1 MANQSV
7 WRAFTIISLFSRQ
20 RTQLGITEI
29 ANVLGVT
36 KGATHSIVS
45 TLVRAGFLSQDL
57 DTRKYRL
64 GLKVFEIGMLQPQ
77 TQYLNQHA
85 IGPTME
91 LSHTHK
97 VVTKVAIWDGDAVLV
112 TWTTYPP
119 NRPELSNSIG
129 PRLHAHCTALG
140 KCVLA
145 HLPPVEL
152 DRFLGNNVLA
162 GYTEATITDEAL
174 FRKEMEDIAQ
184 KGYALDREESLPG
197 NICIGA
203 PVFDGSLSVL
213 GAVSLSGP
221 PKVILPEERMEKLAK
236 DLLRSAGTISRSMG
250 YSALFV
256 KSANQATVRSPR
268 RVGAR

>member
-1 MANQSV
+1 MGNQSV
-7 WRAFTIISLFSRQ
+7 WRALTIISLFSRQ

-29 ANVLGVT
+29 SNVLGVT

-57 DTRKYRL
+57 DTKKYKL

-112 TWTTYPP
+112 TWTNYPP
-119 NRPELSNSIG
+119 NRPELSNSVG
-129 PRLHAHCTALG
+129 PRLRAHSTALG

-145 HLPPVEL
+145 HLPSAEL
-152 DRFLGNNVLA
+152 DRFLANNVLA
-162 GYTEATITDEAL
+162 GYTNATITDEAV

-197 NICIGA
+197 TACLGA

-213 GAVSLSGP
+213 GAVSVSGP
-221 PKVILPEERMEKLAK
+221 SEKILAKERVDKLAK
-236 DLLRSAGTISRSMG
+236 DLLRSADTISRSMG
-250 YSALFV
+250 YPAMFR
-256 KSANQATVRSPR
+256 QVRTP
-268 RVGAR
+268 GQ

>member
-7 WRAFTIISLFSRQ
+7 WRALTIISLFSRQ

-29 ANVLGVT
+29 SNVLGVT

-57 DTRKYRL
+57 DTKKYKL

-112 TWTTYPP
+112 TWTNYPP
-119 NRPELSNSIG
+119 NRPELSNSVG
-129 PRLHAHCTALG
+129 PRLRAHSTALG

-145 HLPPVEL
+145 HLPSAEL
-152 DRFLGNNVLA
+152 DRFLANNVLA
-162 GYTEATITDEAL
+162 GYTNATITDEAV
-174 FRKEMEDIAQ
+174 FRKEMKDIAQ

-197 NICIGA
+197 TACIGA

-221 PKVILPEERMEKLAK
+221 SEKILAKERVDKLAK
-236 DLLRSAGTISRSMG
+236 DLLRSADTISRSMG
-250 YSALFV
+250 YPAMFR
-256 KSANQATVRSPR
+256 QVRTP
-268 RVGAR
+268 GQ

>member
-7 WRAFTIISLFSRQ
+7 WRALTIISLFSRQ

-29 ANVLGVT
+29 ANVLGVS

-45 TLVRAGFLSQDL
+45 TLVRAGFLSQDA
-57 DTRKYRL
+57 DTKKYEL

-112 TWTTYPP
+112 TWTNYPP
-119 NRPELSNSIG
+119 NRPELSNSVG
-129 PRLHAHCTALG
+129 PRLRAHSTALG

-145 HLPPVEL
+145 HLPSAEL
-152 DRFLGNNVLA
+152 DRFLANNVLA
-162 GYTEATITDEAL
+162 GYTNATITDEAV

-197 NICIGA
+197 TACIGA

-221 PKVILPEERMEKLAK
+221 SEKILAKERVDKLAK
-236 DLLRSAGTISRSMG
+236 DLLRSADTISRSMG
-250 YSALFV
+250 YPAMFR
-256 KSANQATVRSPR
+256 QVRTP
-268 RVGAR
+268 GQ

>member
-1 MANQSV
+1 MGNQSV
-7 WRAFTIISLFSRQ
+7 WRALTIISLFSRQ

-29 ANVLGVT
+29 SNVLGVT

-57 DTRKYRL
+57 DTKKYKL

-112 TWTTYPP
+112 TWTNYPP
-119 NRPELSNSIG
+119 NRPELSNSVG
-129 PRLHAHCTALG
+129 PRLRAHSTALG

-145 HLPPVEL
+145 HLPSAEL
-152 DRFLGNNVLA
+152 DRFLANNVLA
-162 GYTEATITDEAL
+162 GYTNATITDEAV

-197 NICIGA
+197 TACIGA

-221 PKVILPEERMEKLAK
+221 SEKILAKERVDKLAK
-236 DLLRSAGTISRSMG
+236 DLLRSADTISRSMG
-250 YSALFV
+250 YPAMFR
-256 KSANQATVRSPR
+256 QVRTP
-268 RVGAR
+268 GQ

>member
-1 MANQSV
+1 M
-7 WRAFTIISLFSRQ
+7 
-20 RTQLGITEI
+20 
-29 ANVLGVT
+29 LGVT

-57 DTRKYRL
+57 DTKKYKL

-112 TWTTYPP
+112 TWTNYPP
-119 NRPELSNSIG
+119 NRPELSNSVG
-129 PRLHAHCTALG
+129 PRLRAHSTALG

-145 HLPPVEL
+145 HLPSAEL
-152 DRFLGNNVLA
+152 DRFLANNVLA
-162 GYTEATITDEAL
+162 GYTNATITDEAV

-197 NICIGA
+197 TACIGA

-221 PKVILPEERMEKLAK
+221 SEKILAKERVDKLAK
-236 DLLRSAGTISRSMG
+236 DLLRSADTISRSMG
-250 YSALFV
+250 YPAMFR
-256 KSANQATVRSPR
+256 QVRTP
-268 RVGAR
+268 GQ

>member
-1 MANQSV
+1 MGNQSV
-7 WRAFTIISLFSRQ
+7 WRALTIISLFSRQ

-29 ANVLGVT
+29 SNVLGVT

-57 DTRKYRL
+57 DTKKYKL

-112 TWTTYPP
+112 TWTNYPP
-119 NRPELSNSIG
+119 NRPELSNSVG
-129 PRLHAHCTALG
+129 PRLRAPSTALG

-145 HLPPVEL
+145 HLPSAEL
-152 DRFLGNNVLA
+152 DRFLANNVLA
-162 GYTEATITDEAL
+162 GYTNATITDEAV

-197 NICIGA
+197 TACIGA

-221 PKVILPEERMEKLAK
+221 SEKILAKERVDKLAK
-236 DLLRSAGTISRSMG
+236 DLLRSADTISRSMG
-250 YSALFV
+250 YPAMFR
-256 KSANQATVRSPR
+256 QVRTP
-268 RVGAR
+268 GQ